1 MKTSED
7 NNSSANLIIDR
18 FIDSI
23 WLEQGLSKATLSA
36 YRSDLKVLNQ
46 WAVNKQLTI
55 DNISRADLLDFIAHK
70 ANSGS
75 SSRTSARML
84 SSYRRFYGYLFQ
96 QEVISSNPTEKISM
110 PKIGKTLPKLL
121 SEEQVIRL
129 IKAPN
134 TKKPLGFRDR
144 TMLEILYATGLRV
157 SELVTLKQGNL
168 NLNQGYVRVMG
179 KGSKE
184 RLVPMGSIAKRWL
197 KRYLNGPI
205 IEILGE
211 RQSDYLFPTR
221 TSESISRQAFW
232 QIVKK
237 YSNKVSI
244 DSDLSPHSLRHAFAT
259 HLINHGAD
267 LRVVQM
273 LLGHSD
279 LSTTQIYTHIAQHR
293 LKDLHQKH
301 HPRG

>member
-1 MKTSED
+1 MKTSEG

-96 QEVISSNPTEKISM
+96 QELISSNPTEKISM
-110 PKIGKTLPKLL
+110 PKLGRTLPKLL

-157 SELVTLKQGNL
+157 SELVSLKT
-168 NLNQGYVRVMG
+168 
-179 KGSKE
+179 
-184 RLVPMGSIAKRWL
+184 
-197 KRYLNGPI
+197 
-205 IEILGE
+205 
-211 RQSDYLFPTR
+211 RQSK
-221 TSESISRQAFW
+221 S
-232 QIVKK
+232 
-237 YSNKVSI
+237 
-244 DSDLSPHSLRHAFAT
+244 
-259 HLINHGAD
+259 
-267 LRVVQM
+267 
-273 LLGHSD
+273 
-279 LSTTQIYTHIAQHR
+279 
-293 LKDLHQKH
+293 
-301 HPRG
+301 